1 MPVFRFTPTDTHK
14 GLRLDIYLP
23 QVQEDWSRTFIRR
36 VIDLG
41 GVHVA
46 ARRVRR
52 CSQIVRA
59 GEQIEVFIDGF
70 SLDPFR
76 LESEHVLFQDAYL
89 IVINKPA
96 GIESQPTPARFKG
109 TVYEALGLFL
119 QNPSRPLDAPNI
131 GMMQR
136 LDRETS
142 GVMVFST
149 HVKSHQPLT
158 HAFRDRHVDKRYLA
172 LVNGIVE
179 ADNGEFRSLLARQRS
194 TNRVKSV
201 QRGGK
206 EAITRYRVKQRF
218 SSATLVE
225 IELLTGRSH
234 QIRAHFSEAGHPL
247 LGDRRYGGPASLSGI
262 VLPRTLLH
270 SWRLNMEHPVLKEDL
285 QFEAPLPDDFL
296 EVAEAL
302 GHLP

>member
-1 MPVFRFTPTDTHK
+1 MPVFRFTPTDIHQ

-46 ARRVRR
+46 GRRVRR
-52 CSQIVRA
+52 CSQMVRA
-59 GEQIEVFIDGF
+59 GEQIEVFLDGF
-70 SLDPFR
+70 PLDPFR
-76 LESEHVLFQDAYL
+76 LDPEHVLFQDTYL

-109 TVYEALGLFL
+109 TLYEALGLFL

-149 HVKSHQPLT
+149 HIKSHQPLT
-158 HAFRDRHVDKRYLA
+158 QAFRDRRVDKRYLA
-172 LVNGIVE
+172 LVDGIIDPDE
-179 ADNGEFRSLLARQRS
+179 GEFRSLLARQRS

-206 EAITRYRVKQRF
+206 EAITRYSVKKRF
-218 SSATLVE
+218 PSATLVE

-247 LGDRRYGGPASLSGI
+247 LGDRRYGGPASLGSI

-270 SWRLNMEHPVLKEDL
+270 SWRLNMEHPVLTENL
-285 QFEAPLPDDFL
+285 QFEAPLPEDFL
-296 EVAEAL
+296 KVSEAL
-302 GHLP
+302 GHLF